1 MLEWLAENLVNIVL
15 IAVIA
20 GVVALLIR
28 GMLRDKKAGKHVC
41 GGNCACCGGCSACCG
56 GCSACN
62 GCKEASQADKRK
74 KLPNGC

>member
-20 GVVALLIR
+20 GIVALLIR

-41 GGNCACCGGCSACCG
+41 GGNCAC
-56 GCSACN
+56 
-62 GCKEASQADKRK
+62 
-74 KLPNGC
+74 

>member
-20 GVVALLIR
+20 GIVALLIR

-41 GGNCACCGGCSACCG
+41 GGNCACCGGCSAC
-56 GCSACN
+56 N
-62 GCKEASQADKRK
+62 GCKEASQADKRN